1 MAGWILWGSSLL
13 LLVTFIGVFYG
24 YGKPSRGK
32 IFGIR
37 LSEAFFEEDAI
48 KEVVSKYKRRNRVWF
63 WIAFISMF
71 GMIYKT
77 PFFSVTFS
85 IFMGWTLFVIIG
97 KLWLFGSAYEQMK
110 AIKKEMGWYDKSLDY
125 EEDCWYGG
133 QFYYN
138 PESKQFWV
146 KSRSGLQGGNITLN
160 LANKKARW
168 TMIITLVLT
177 VVILFPLWGSVIL
190 EDVSEPT
197 FKFEEQTLNI
207 KSVFSRTSI
216 DLSSVTSVEIVD
228 RPTQGSKLNGS
239 ATERYARGKFYYS
252 PYGNC
257 KVYLFKSSDIAILI
271 EATDALPTLINKK
284 TNDETI
290 LLFEQIV
297 QKLNE

>member
-1 MAGWILWGSSLL
+1 M
-13 LLVTFIGVFYG
+13 
-24 YGKPSRGK
+24 
-32 IFGIR
+32 
-37 LSEAFFEEDAI
+37 FFEEDAI
-48 KEVVSKYKRRNRVWF
+48 KEVISKYKRRNRVWF

-77 PFFSVTFS
+77 PFFSITFS
-85 IFMGWTLFVIIG
+85 IFMAWTLFVIIG

-133 QFYYN
+133 QFCYN
-138 PESKQFWV
+138 PESNQFWV